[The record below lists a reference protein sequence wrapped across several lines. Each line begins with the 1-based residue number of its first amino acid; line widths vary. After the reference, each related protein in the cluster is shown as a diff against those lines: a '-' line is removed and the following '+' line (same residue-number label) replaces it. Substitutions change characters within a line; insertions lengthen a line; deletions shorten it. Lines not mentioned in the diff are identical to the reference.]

1 MSIQAPTLGF
11 PERASEGE
19 APCPLPA
26 RSSSPESSQL
36 YRCESENVSRSVVSH
51 SLRPSGLQP
60 ARLLYPRNSP
70 GKNTGVG
77 LPFPS
82 PGDLPHPGIKLWSP
96 ALQADSLPTEPPG
109 KLVHCVWSSRL
120 CIQHRNLPLQPFP
133 SGLLSPAGK

>member
-1 MSIQAPTLGF
+1 MSIQAPTLGL
-11 PERASEGE
+11 PERASEGG
-19 APCPLPA
+19 APRPLPA

-36 YRCESENVSRSVVSH
+36 YCCESESVCRSVVSH

-60 ARLLYPRNSP
+60 ARLLYPQNSP

-77 LPFPS
+77 LPSPS

-109 KLVHCVWSSRL
+109 KLVHCVWNSRL
-120 CIQHRNLPLQPFP
+120 CIQHRNLLLQPFP

>member
-1 MSIQAPTLGF
+1 MSIQAPTPGL
-11 PERASEGE
+11 PERASEGG
-19 APCPLPA
+19 APHPLPA

-36 YRCESENVSRSVVSH
+36 YRCESERVSRSVVSH

-60 ARLLYPRNSP
+60 TRLLYPRNSP

-109 KLVHCVWSSRL
+109 KLVRCVWDSRL